1 MEGKNEKTILVTGA
15 TGKQGGAVARHLTN
29 SGWHVRILT
38 RDPNKPEAKTF
49 REMGMDVIKADLNNK
64 NSVLKAADGVYGI
77 YSVQSLEQGVEVE
90 ARQGKMLAD
99 VAKNRGVK
107 HFVYSSVGAANRS
120 TKIPHFES
128 KWLVEQHIGSL
139 KIPATIFRPVWFME
153 NFLIPQYRD
162 SILKGKLT
170 MPLKPDKTLEMIA
183 VDNIGGFVA
192 EAFENPDEFIGQA
205 IDIAGDELT
214 IPQVAKKLSKVVG
227 HDVKFVEMP
236 MQEMRKV
243 SEEWAIMF
251 QWFND
256 VGYKSDITKLRRML
270 PDLMDFEMWLQKVG
284 REYFAGEKAA
294 VGHASN

>member
-49 REMGMDVIKADLNNK
+49 REMGMDVIKADLDDK

-284 REYFAGEKAA
+284 GEHFAGKKAA

>member
-1 MEGKNEKTILVTGA
+1 MEGKSEKTILVTGA
-15 TGKQGGAVARHLTN
+15 TGKQGGAVARHLN
-29 SGWHVRILT
+29 NGGWHVRILT
-38 RDPNKPEAKTF
+38 RDPNKPEAKRC
-49 REMGMDVIKADLNNK
+49 REMGMEVMKANLDDK

-99 VAKNRGVK
+99 VAKNRGVR
-107 HFVYSSVGAANRS
+107 HFVYSSVGAANRN

-128 KWLVEQHIGSL
+128 KWQVEQHIDSL
-139 KIPATIFRPVWFME
+139 KIPATIFRPVWFMD
-153 NFLIPQYRD
+153 NFLMPQFRD
-162 SILKGKLT
+162 SILKGTLS

-192 EAFENPDEFIGQA
+192 EAFEDPDEFIGQA

-236 MQEMRKV
+236 MKEMKKA

-256 VGYKSDITKLRRML
+256 VGYKSDIPKLRRML
-270 PDLMDFEMWLQKVG
+270 PDLMDFDAWLHKVG
-284 REYFAGEKAA
+284 REHFAGEKVA
-294 VGHASN
+294 VGHTSS

>member
-1 MEGKNEKTILVTGA
+1 MKGKSEKTILVTGA
-15 TGKQGGAVARHLTN
+15 TGKQGGAVAKHLT
-29 SGWHVRILT
+29 SEGWHVRILT
-38 RDPNKPEAKTF
+38 RDPKKPAAKRC
-49 REMGMDVIKADLNNK
+49 REMGMEVMLGDLNDK

-90 ARQGKMLAD
+90 ARQGKTLAD
-99 VAKNRGVK
+99 VAKNRGVR
-107 HFVYSSVGAANRS
+107 HFVYSSVGSANRN

-128 KWLVEQHIGSL
+128 KWQVEQHIGSL

-153 NFLIPQYRD
+153 NFLMPQYRD
-162 SILKGKLT
+162 SILKGTLS
-170 MPLKPDKTLEMIA
+170 MPMKPKKTLQMIA

-192 EAFENPDEFIGQA
+192 KAFETPDEFIGQA

-214 IPQVAKKLSKVVG
+214 IPQVAQKLSDVID

-236 MQEMRKV
+236 MREMRKA

-256 VGYKSDITKLRRML
+256 VGYKSDIPKLRQML
-270 PDLMDFEMWLQKVG
+270 PDLMDFETWLQKVG
-284 REYFAGEKAA
+284 RERFAKEQVA
-294 VGHASN
+294 V